1 MLNKQLKKILNKKKM
16 KKNIILATSIIL
28 LFVVSSAN
36 SQQLSLGSQYYVNM
50 YTINPAEVGNS
61 TLQSYFS
68 HRSQFTGITN
78 GPQTSY
84 ISVDGPT
91 KYKKMGLGLLA
102 STDRT
107 DILSK
112 NTFVV
117 SYSYKLKFSE
127 NHGLNFGLNMGIINN
142 SIAFDK
148 AIIIDENDPIVS
160 NSSRSRTGFTSDF
173 GLLYT
178 LKDLQVGV
186 SVPQIFS
193 NSNLYINPAG
203 EKFSF
208 TSSRHYRASLKYSF
222 YMNKSKNLSLYPM
235 LVGRYVNGAP
245 FQYDANIVL
254 DSKNLGWLGFT
265 YHSNYAFS
273 SSIGLRF
280 QSMII
285 GYVYDFPIGDLNRFT
300 GGSHEFILGYRFGN
314 ENKSKTNIEEY
325 DKKIKQLETTQNKHE
340 KLIDSLIKIN
350 DNLYQD
356 AMIQNDLLDSL
367 IKRLTEKKEIDY
379 NDNNGVEVIRTGK
392 SFEFANDDG
401 TDAKKGYYVVVGSF
415 NVLEFTKRFKNML
428 INKGYEQAKYLQRR
442 GSEIKN
448 VFLFYS
454 DNQNDAIN
462 EKAKYKN
469 IDDNVWV
476 LRID

>member
-1 MLNKQLKKILNKKKM
+1 MKKI
-16 KKNIILATSIIL
+16 ITSTIIIL
-28 LFVVSSAN
+28 LLVVTNAN
-36 SQQLSLGSQYYVNM
+36 SQQLPLGSQYYVNM
-50 YTINPAEVGNS
+50 YTINPAEVGTS
-61 TLQSYFS
+61 SLQSYFS

-91 KYKKMGLGLLA
+91 KYKKMGLGFMA
-102 STDRT
+102 MSDRT

-127 NHGLNFGLNMGIINN
+127 NHGLNFGINMGILNN

-148 AIIIDENDPIVS
+148 ATIIDEDDAVVS

-178 LKDLQVGV
+178 LKDFQFGI
-186 SVPQIFS
+186 SVPQIFA
-193 NSNLYINPAG
+193 NSNLYINTAG

-208 TSSRHYRASLKYSF
+208 TSSRHYRSSLKYSF
-222 YMNKSKNLSLYPM
+222 YMDKSKNLSLYPM
-235 LVGRYVNGAP
+235 LVGRYVSGVP

-273 SSIGLRF
+273 TSLGLRF
-280 QSMII
+280 QNIVV
-285 GYVYDFPIGDLNRFT
+285 GYVYDFPMGDLNRFT

-314 ENKSKTNIEEY
+314 QNKNELNFEESN
-325 DKKIKQLETTQNKHE
+325 KKIKQLETTQNKHE
-340 KLIDSLIKIN
+340 KLIDSLIKTN
-350 DNLYQD
+350 DKLYQD
-356 AMIQNDLLDSL
+356 AMVQNDLLDSL
-367 IKRLTEKKEIDY
+367 IKRFTEMKDINDID
-379 NDNNGVEVIRTGK
+379 DNEGIEVIRTGQ
-392 SFEFANDDG
+392 SLDFTNDDDG
-401 TDAKKGYYVVVGSF
+401 TEAKKGYYVVVGSF
-415 NVLEFTKRFKNML
+415 NVLDFTKRFKNQL
-428 INKGYEQAKYLQRR
+428 INNGYEQARYLQRK

-448 VFLFYS
+448 VYLFFS
-454 DNQNDAIN
+454 EDQNEAIK

-469 IDDNVWV
+469 VDENVWV
-476 LRID
+476 LRIE